1 MQGYRLNSFLCNA
14 EFTNIKT
21 TLVSS
26 DRFAVEY
33 SLQTFPP
40 PIALDGFDIAMA
52 WQSRMDNDRPQQ
64 WLRSEFIAIA
74 EMISYDSSR

>member
-1 MQGYRLNSFLCNA
+1 LIG
-14 EFTNIKT
+14 
-21 TLVSS
+21 

-52 WQSRMDNDRPQQ
+52 WQSRMVNDRASQ
-64 WLRSEFIAIA
+64 WLRSEFIAIG
-74 EMISYDSSR
+74 EMISTDSSK